1 MNINEFL
8 SSYTKDVD
16 EEELILAL
24 HNDIL
29 NTTSVDPVALNKL
42 DKWEIC
48 QNGNIVHESGK
59 FFSIRG
65 GFSTNTETGICNFQ
79 PIIDQPEQGVLG
91 FISRVKNNTIEI
103 LTQLKMEPGNL
114 GIVQYSPTVQ
124 ATRSNY
130 SRVHNGKQVAYID
143 KFIAESDGS
152 TKVIFTD
159 NVVSRGFQSEHGY
172 KFYRKA
178 NDNIHVH
185 DNEVEAINGT
195 FVWLSLN
202 DIRVLSK
209 KSNCVNMDMRSVLS
223 TIDFIGRSLSY
234 FEIFRDI
241 TDGHELEREFLFSSL
256 SEENSIHSLTEIRT
270 WLDRSKENK
279 KIQSSLISVNDLVDH
294 GWVISDSTIKND
306 QNKNFELVGIKSTVL
321 SREISSWCQPIVKDN
336 VPKVYLFIIKKINNI
351 FHVLIKLVEEDFGWN
366 GSELGP
372 SIGAIPIEKFNLN
385 KELSKFNIHNTEYSI
400 AHNSMQSEE
409 GGRFMEQENNYMLI
423 VADNNIDVIV
433 DNNYKWVTLYQLKQ
447 MTRYECSINIEARTL
462 LSIASYYKK

>member
-1 MNINEFL
+1 M
-8 SSYTKDVD
+8 
-16 EEELILAL
+16 
-24 HNDIL
+24 
-29 NTTSVDPVALNKL
+29 
-42 DKWEIC
+42 
-48 QNGNIVHESGK
+48 
-59 FFSIRG
+59 
-65 GFSTNTETGICNFQ
+65 
-79 PIIDQPEQGVLG
+79 
-91 FISRVKNNTIEI
+91 
-103 LTQLKMEPGNL
+103 
-114 GIVQYSPTVQ
+114 
-124 ATRSNY
+124 
-130 SRVHNGKQVAYID
+130 
-143 KFIAESDGS
+143 
-152 TKVIFTD
+152 
-159 NVVSRGFQSEHGY
+159 
-172 KFYRKA
+172 
-178 NDNIHVH
+178 
-185 DNEVEAINGT
+185 
-195 FVWLSLN
+195 
-202 DIRVLSK
+202 
-209 KSNCVNMDMRSVLS
+209 
-223 TIDFIGRSLSY
+223 
-234 FEIFRDI
+234 
-241 TDGHELEREFLFSSL
+241 FSSL

-423 VADNNIDVIV
+423 VADNNIDVIM

-462 LSIASYYKK
+462 LSIASYYKKEL